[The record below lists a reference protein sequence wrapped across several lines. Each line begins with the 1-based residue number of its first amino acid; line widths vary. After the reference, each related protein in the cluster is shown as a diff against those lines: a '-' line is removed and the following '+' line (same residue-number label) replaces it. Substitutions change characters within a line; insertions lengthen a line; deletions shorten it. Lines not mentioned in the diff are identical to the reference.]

1 MLCIQKLLKNIEKK
15 ANITFLA
22 NVLTFAPKWCKIIMS
37 TIIKLGTLI

>member
-1 MLCIQKLLKNIEKK
+1 MYTKIIEKYRK
-15 ANITFLA
+15 NANITFLA